1 MDPWIGKSLNGLVG
15 KREMRTSTFNAF
27 FFETLNKRD
36 HVALFGLRN
45 LELRQGRGSM
55 TEEHI
60 PVAIADAHASVD
72 EQHVPTAV
80 VHRSTRARAEEID
93 EQLLLAHDTVF
104 PTVRPEAPE
113 LRIGL
118 SLDSRSFATAAIA
131 LYPQRRS

>member
-1 MDPWIGKSLNGLVG
+1 MQCNRPYGPLDWQINRLVG

-45 LELRQGRGSM
+45 LELRQGRGGM

-72 EQHVPTAV
+72 EQHVPCTLRTA
-80 VHRSTRARAEEID
+80 
-93 EQLLLAHDTVF
+93 
-104 PTVRPEAPE
+104 
-113 LRIGL
+113 
-118 SLDSRSFATAAIA
+118 
-131 LYPQRRS
+131 